1 LRQRVLDA
9 APQALRLTI
18 ADASIGT
25 EALQLLL
32 MPDLPLRVQ
41 NETLENELQIRPLIE
56 RSARTLEYIIC

>member
-1 LRQRVLDA
+1 VLDA